1 MLIRHAQG
9 NELLDTDCQQP
20 IAEDPQGRWGSL
32 AKYMTPIMS
41 PGENV
46 LSGLGAVGLGPDDI
60 DVVICSH
67 LHTDH
72 CGCNEFFKKSTI
84 VVHARELEAARAP
97 DALNSGYFPADW
109 DHPIPMKVIEQQIDL
124 FGDVKITLIPLPG
137 HTPGT
142 ICMLVKLDR
151 SGEFLLTS
159 DALSVRDN
167 LDKEIVPKNTKDI
180 EQFLKSFAEIRRIE
194 AEGATIICSHDSG
207 QWNSLRKG
215 LDAYD

>member
-1 MLIRHAQG
+1 
-9 NELLDTDCQQP
+9 
-20 IAEDPQGRWGSL
+20 
-32 AKYMTPIMS
+32 MTPIM
-41 PGENV
+41 PPRENV
-46 LSGLGAVGLGPDDI
+46 LSGLKAVGLGPDDI
-60 DVVICSH
+60 DVVICSR

-84 VVHARELEAARAP
+84 VVHASELEAAKAP
-97 DALNSGYFPADW
+97 DALNSGYFFADW
-109 DHPIPMKVIEQQIDL
+109 DHSIPMKVIEQQTDL
-124 FGDVKITLIPLPG
+124 FGDGKITLIPLPG

-142 ICMLVKLDR
+142 IGALVSLDR

-159 DALSVRDN
+159 DALSVQTN

-180 EQFLKSFAEIRRIE
+180 EEFLKSFAEIRRME
-194 AEGATIICSHDSG
+194 AEGATIICSHDNA